1 MSDAEAAAPA
11 SPAKK
16 AVAAKKTAKPKA
28 PAAHPPFNVMVKAA
42 ITALGEKTGS
52 SLAAIK
58 KHIAGQFKVDIDRQG
73 VFIRKEL
80 KSGLVKGT
88 YVRYMNKGQGASG
101 RFRLS
106 QEAKKEEKTAAK
118 PKKVVKK
125 PVAKKVTKPQ
135 AAKPKAK
142 KPAAK
147 KATAKKA
154 AKASPKKK
162 AAAAK
167 PAAKKT
173 KTPTKKSAAKPAKKK
188 TPAKKAATKKT
199 AAKK

>member
-1 MSDAEAAAPA
+1 MSDAVAAAPA

-16 AVAAKKTAKPKA
+16 AVAKKTAKPKA

-42 ITALGEKTGS
+42 ITALGDKTGS
-52 SLAAIK
+52 SLVAIK
-58 KHIAGQFKVDIDRQG
+58 KYIAGHYKVDIERQG
-73 VFIRKEL
+73 TFIRKEL
-80 KSGLVKGT
+80 KSGLEKGT

-106 QEAKKEEKTAAK
+106 QGAKKEEKDAAK

-125 PVAKKVTKPQ
+125 PAAKKVTKPK
-135 AAKPKAK
+135 AAKPTKAK

-147 KATAKKA
+147 KTTAKKA
-154 AKASPKKK
+154 TKASPKKK
-162 AAAAK
+162 AAAK
-167 PAAKKT
+167 PAKKT
-173 KTPTKKSAAKPAKKK
+173 KTPTKKAAAKPAKKK
-188 TPAKKAATKKT
+188 TPAKKTAAKKT